1 MSLLAFLW
9 WSSLVFGAAA
19 LVWMSGLIV
28 GRLLRERVDGRRA
41 ADQTSVRMLFLAL
54 MGGEA
59 EAELRLKP
67 YCRRARLMAEAL
79 LEILGLVRGAERERI
94 IESLARLGVHDRLRL
109 RLHRGSKAGR
119 IAAAEALAA
128 FPDVATVEALRS
140 ALGRSR
146 DGDFRVAVLTALLDM
161 EAAPPLQ
168 DILREVGDR
177 GLQDSLLY
185 EPVIRRA
192 AAAAPLD
199 ALDVFILSAAP
210 AATRAVLADALGAS
224 GDYRAVEPLGQTAAA
239 PELELRIAS
248 VRALGLLGH
257 PAAAEAVTNALSD
270 PAWEVRSAACEAA
283 GRIGLVQAAP
293 SLIHALADPAWWVR
307 FRAGEALAALGD
319 KGIAGLRLAVRI
331 DQDVVRRSASLA
343 LAERGLAEVAP

>member
-1 MSLLAFLW
+1 MLAFLW
-9 WSSLVFGAAA
+9 WSSLVFAAAA
-19 LVWMSGLIV
+19 LAWMAGLIMA
-28 GRLLRERVDGRRA
+28 RLLRERADRKRA
-41 ADQTSVRMLFLAL
+41 AGQASVRALFLAI
-54 MGGEA
+54 MGGDA

-79 LEILGLVRGAERERI
+79 LEVLGLVGGAERDRL
-94 IESLARLGVHDRLRL
+94 IECLSRLGVADRMRLRL
-109 RLHRGSKAGR
+109 DRGSKAGR

-128 FPDVATVEALRS
+128 FPDVATVDALRS
-140 ALGRSR
+140 ALGRAR
-146 DGDFRVAVLTALLDM
+146 EGDFRVAVLTALLDM

-168 DILREVGDR
+168 DILKDIADR

-192 AAAAPLD
+192 AAASPLE
-199 ALDVFILSAAP
+199 ALDVFILSGAP
-210 AATRAVLADALGAS
+210 SATQAVLADALGAS
-224 GDYRAVEPLGQTAAA
+224 GDYRAVEPLSRAAAA

-257 PAAAEAVTNALSD
+257 PAAEEAVTTAFSD
-270 PAWEVRSAACEAA
+270 SEWEVRSAACEAA

-293 SLIHALADPAWWVR
+293 SLVAALGDSAWWVR

-319 KGIAGLRLAVRI
+319 KGIAGLRMAVGI
-331 DQDVVRRSASLA
+331 DQDVVRRAASLA
-343 LAERGLAEVAP
+343 LAERGLAEAAS